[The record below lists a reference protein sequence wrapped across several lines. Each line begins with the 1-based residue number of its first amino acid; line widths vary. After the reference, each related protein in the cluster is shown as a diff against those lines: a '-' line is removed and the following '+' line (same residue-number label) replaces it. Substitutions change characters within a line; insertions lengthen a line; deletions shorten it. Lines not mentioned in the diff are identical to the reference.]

1 MFEQLPER
9 PKMLNERSKRSPLLT
24 VLSALGSVLLGILLI
39 LMLLFAVFNFW
50 VNRNCFVVEVSGT
63 SMMDTVQ
70 HGDLLYVMNV
80 KPERGDI
87 IIISVKD
94 YAEDEDIHFSGEYI
108 IKRLIATEGDTVI
121 CEDGVVK
128 VMYAGSDQFVELD
141 EPYIRNQT
149 PEFEVGPVVTVGEG
163 EIFFLGDNRNNSYDS
178 TEIGCLK
185 VSDIVGVV
193 PEWALKIKS
202 FSTFWEKL
210 RSSLSF
216 VSKD

>member
-1 MFEQLPER
+1 
-9 PKMLNERSKRSPLLT
+9 MLNERGKRSPLVI

-80 KPERGDI
+80 KPARGDI
-87 IIISVKD
+87 VIISVKA
-94 YAEDEDIHFSGEYI
+94 YAEDDDIQFHGDYI
-108 IKRLIATEGDTVI
+108 IKRLIATAGDKVI

-128 VMYAGSDQFVELD
+128 VMYAGSNEFIELD

-178 TEIGCLK
+178 SEIGCLK
-185 VSDIVGVV
+185 ETDIVGVV

-202 FSTFWEKL
+202 FSTYWEKL
-210 RSSLSF
+210 RSRLSY